1 MINVNFSKLGSEI
14 QMLCDHIH
22 VRTTDLDLE
31 QTECNSDSERG
42 DRAREGDDSAQQF
55 ILL

>member
-31 QTECNSDSERG
+31 QTQCNSDSERG